1 MPSRC
6 ICNPQQGGYRIVT
19 AVSRLIVELQW
30 STSITVSAFF
40 GFQTDIM
47 TAVNGVGISFSESV
61 GIELLFINLAI
72 YIADGH
78 IDMRYIGA

>member
-1 MPSRC
+1 
-6 ICNPQQGGYRIVT
+6 
-19 AVSRLIVELQW
+19 
-30 STSITVSAFF
+30 
-40 GFQTDIM
+40 M